1 MSRWT
6 VPYHHGSLPEALM
19 DGVAKAVTDHG
30 VTGVSLRD
38 VARQAGVSHSAPA
51 HHYGS
56 KAGMLTAF
64 AARGYDLLAESV
76 IAEVVAAAPADGPA
90 ELAAIGRGYVAF
102 AIGHPAEFEVMFS
115 PDAIDIDDPRLHA
128 ASESAYALLTST
140 IRRCGDEGRLHGR
153 SAEVVAVAAWSMVH
167 GLSALWLSG
176 RLAERIEQQDP
187 HKLAAAVSGL
197 FVESILAPER

>member
-19 DGVAKAVTDHG
+19 DGVAKAVSEHG
-30 VTGVSLRD
+30 VSGVSLRD

-51 HHYGS
+51 HHFGS

-76 IAEVVAAAPADGPA
+76 IAEVVGAEAADGAA
-90 ELAAIGRGYVAF
+90 ELEAIGRGYVAF

-115 PDAIDIDDPRLHA
+115 PEAIEIDDPRLHA
-128 ASESAYALLTST
+128 ASENAYALLTST
-140 IRRCGDEGRLHGR
+140 IMRCANEGRLHGR
-153 SAEVVAVAAWSMVH
+153 SPEVVAVAAWSMVH
-167 GLSALWLSG
+167 GLSTLWLSG
-176 RLAERIEQQDP
+176 RLAERIKEQDP
-187 HKLAAAVSGL
+187 HRLAAEVSAL
-197 FVESILAPER
+197 FVEAILPA